1 MIRTTLD
8 AVNHVLR
15 ALGEP
20 PLNSLDTQYPTLD
33 LILPALEQ
41 NRIDLLT
48 EGWWFNVLER
58 STLSPDPSGVVFVPA
73 DTLDFYPDDPAYVFA
88 GTYISLKDGETNI
101 GRSVRG
107 RRIVDREFDRLPQ
120 AARTYIANAAIMDV
134 YISDVGVDTIAQ
146 AASEQAH
153 ESYQVLGGMH
163 TRQRKFSMR
172 QSPSVQEWRR
182 MLRR

>member
-15 ALGEP
+15 ALGVP

-41 NRIDLLT
+41 NRTDLLT

-73 DTLDFYPDDPAYVFA
+73 DTLDFYPDDTRYVFA
-88 GTYISLKDGETNI
+88 GTYISLQDGGTNI
-101 GRSVRG
+101 GRPVRG
-107 RRIVDREFDRLPQ
+107 RRIVNREFERLPQ
-120 AARTYIANAAIMDV
+120 AARTYIANAAILDV
-134 YISDVGVDTIAQ
+134 YISDVGVDAIAQ
-146 AASEQAH
+146 AAAEQLQ
-153 ESYQVLGGMH
+153 ESYRVLGGMH

-172 QSPSVQEWRR
+172 KSPSVRKWQS